1 MKSNKTAQSIKPES
15 PQHLVV
21 GEILRP
27 HGVRGEVRMRVLT
40 DYPEH
45 LASLKSLYIG
55 KSADDSNLTEVA
67 LQKVRFHKAYALLTL
82 DGYRSRD
89 EADRLRGKMV
99 LISMKDAIPLAPGEY
114 YLFQLVGMLVRD
126 RERTIG
132 VVKEVLQTGAN
143 DVYVVQSEVY
153 GNVLL
158 PAHQETI
165 QSIDFENEVI
175 TMVLPDGLLAEE

>member
-55 KSADDSNLTEVA
+55 KSADDSNLTEVV

-89 EADRLRGKMV
+89 EADRLRGKIV

-114 YLFQLVGMLVRD
+114 YLFQLVGMLVKD
-126 RERTIG
+126 RERSIG